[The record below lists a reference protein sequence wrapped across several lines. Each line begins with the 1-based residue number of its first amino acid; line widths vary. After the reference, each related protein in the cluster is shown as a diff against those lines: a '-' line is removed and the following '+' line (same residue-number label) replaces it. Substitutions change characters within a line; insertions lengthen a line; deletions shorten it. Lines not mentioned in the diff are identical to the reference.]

1 MAAAAALALAIAPP
15 LGAEWKTGAAKVNI
29 TPERALWLAGYSGRD
44 HAAEGKLTD
53 LWAKALAFEDGQGRR
68 AVLITLDLIGL
79 DRELSESICNALHR
93 AHGLSRPQVAICASH
108 THTGPV
114 VGKNLAPMHYEKLN
128 AQQRDWTA
136 KYAETLRGKIVQVV
150 GHALAGLEVSRLSWG
165 SGLATFAVNRRNN
178 REPEVPRLRRQGAL
192 VGPSDHDVPVLAV
205 HDSQDALRAVVFGY
219 ACHATVLDLY
229 LWSGDYPG
237 FAQAELEAR
246 HPGCVAMFWAGCG
259 ADQNPVPRRT
269 VELARHYG
277 SRLAAAVDSVLLTTR
292 LTPVADRIETR
303 FMEVPLPLDTL
314 PQTYPYPIGIWRIG
328 DDISFITLGGEVVV
342 DYALRLKGELGGLK
356 TWVAGTSHDVMA
368 YIPSRRVWEEGG
380 YEGADAMAYYGLPAR
395 WAADVEE
402 AIVTRVVAEC
412 RSAAE
417 RCGGQR

>member
-1 MAAAAALALAIAPP
+1 
-15 LGAEWKTGAAKVNI
+15 
-29 TPERALWLAGYSGRD
+29 
-44 HAAEGKLTD
+44 
-53 LWAKALAFEDGQGRR
+53 
-68 AVLITLDLIGL
+68 VLITLDLVGL
-79 DRELSESICNALHR
+79 DRELSKSICDALHR

-114 VGKNLAPMHYEKLN
+114 VGKNLAPMHYELLN
-128 AQQRDWTA
+128 AQQREWTTE
-136 KYAETLRGKIVQVV
+136 YAETLRGKIVQVA
-150 GHALAGLEVSRLSWG
+150 GQALASLEVSRLSWG
-165 SGLATFAVNRRNN
+165 SGVATFAVNRRNN
-178 REPEVPRLRRQGAL
+178 REPEVPRLRQQGAL

-205 HDSQDALRAVVFGY
+205 HDSQGALRAVVFGY

-237 FAQAELEAR
+237 FAQAELETR

-259 ADQNPVPRRT
+259 ADQNPLPRRT
-269 VELARHYG
+269 VELAQHYG
-277 SRLAAAVDSVLLTTR
+277 SRLAAAVDAVLLTTR
-292 LTPVADRIETR
+292 LSPVPDRIETR
-303 FMEVPLPLDTL
+303 FMEVPLTLDTL

-342 DYALRLKGELGGLK
+342 DYALRLKNELGGPK
-356 TWVAGTSHDVMA
+356 TWVAGYSHDVMA

-380 YEGADAMAYYGLPAR
+380 YEGADAMVYYGLPAR
-395 WAADVEE
+395 WAVDVED

-412 RSAAE
+412 RHAAA